1 MLTLSCQHKVELSDK
16 EYVVTY
22 KSYGD
27 FGQRV
32 IEHASLCKTCYE
44 QVKRDC
50 LLLYSEEEE
59 LEWLRGEDSNG

>member
-1 MLTLSCQHKVELSDK
+1 MLTLSCSHKVKSFDD

-22 KSYGD
+22 KSFGD

-32 IEHASLCKTCYE
+32 IEHASLCKKCYE

-50 LLLYSEEEE
+50 LLLYTEEEE
-59 LEWLRGEDSNG
+59 MEWLSGRRTED